1 MQNFLKKNYKIVL
14 FLALLF
20 MMVVSVL
27 NAKNDSLIYDE
38 SAHIPAGYSYLKE
51 HDMRLNPEHPPLLKD
66 LVAIPLLF
74 LNLNFDTNQPF
85 WSETADDAQWNAGKY
100 FLYGAGNNPDLI
112 IFWSRIPIILLS
124 LLLGF
129 FIFKW
134 TKEMA
139 GTIAGIFALLLYA
152 FDPNILGHNHFVTTD
167 IGIAAF
173 TVFSF
178 YYFLR
183 FIKEPTWKNVL
194 IGGIFL
200 GLMQLTKFSSVLAFP
215 VFGLILIA
223 YPLVK
228 RACDKNGKETTKA
241 YLFFE
246 YLGKGLIAFLISLIL
261 VCVFYYFN
269 TYDMPKEKL
278 PEIINYYFPVERLNP
293 MGSAASETLLAMN
306 EYPVLRPLTDY
317 VFGIVRVFQRVGGG
331 NINYFMESV
340 NLNGSPA
347 YFPVVFLIKEPLPTL
362 FFIVF
367 AFFFAF
373 LKITRTTFKSA
384 KHSFKRILESIAH
397 YIRTSTTE
405 LAMFLF
411 IFVYS
416 ASSILGN
423 LNIGF
428 RHLMPIVPFIFILA
442 AKNISE
448 FIKNREKYKIKS
460 MLFFITII
468 LFLSLIVGTFS
479 AYPYYMSYFN
489 QIAGGPFN
497 GYKYVTDS
505 NADWG
510 QDLNRLK
517 IFLDEHPEIDKL
529 RLNYFGM
536 ADANYYLGEKYIPW
550 WDNKKPLES
559 GWYGIS
565 TLFLQESIYDLRRPD
580 NKSYRWL
587 KNKKPLYQVG
597 TSILIYHVSKAEAEK
612 VNSQE

>member
-1 MQNFLKKNYKIVL
+1 MQNFLKKNYKVVV

-20 MMVVSVL
+20 MLVVSVL

-38 SAHIPAGYSYLKE
+38 DAHIPAAYSYLTQ
-51 HDMRLNPEHPPLLKD
+51 HDIRLNPEHPPLLKD
-66 LVAIPLLF
+66 LAAIPLMF
-74 LNLNFDTNQPF
+74 MHLNFDTSQPF
-85 WSETADDAQWNAGKY
+85 WNENANDAQWNAGKH
-100 FLYGAGNNPDLI
+100 FLYEAGNNPDLI
-112 IFWSRIPIILLS
+112 IFWSRIPMILLS

-139 GTIAGIFALLLYA
+139 GTIAGIFALLLYV

-178 YYFLR
+178 YYFLK

-194 IGGIFL
+194 VGGIFL

-215 VFGLILIA
+215 VFGLILII

-228 RACDKNGKETTKA
+228 RARDKNGKEIAKIS
-241 YLFFE
+241 LLLE

-261 VCVFYYFN
+261 VCAFYYFN

-278 PEIINYYFPVERLNP
+278 PEIINYYFPIERLNP
-293 MGSAASETLLAMN
+293 AGSVARETLLAIN
-306 EYPVLRPLTDY
+306 EYPILRPLNNY
-317 VFGIVRVFQRVGGG
+317 VFGIIRVFQRVGGG
-331 NINYFMESV
+331 NINYFMENV

-367 AFFFAF
+367 AFIFAIC
-373 LKITRTTFKSA
+373 KISKTTFESA
-384 KHSFKRILESIAH
+384 RHSFKRILESIAH

-405 LAMFLF
+405 LAMLLF

-428 RHLMPIVPFIFILA
+428 RHLMPIMPFIFILV

-448 FIKNREKYKIKS
+448 FIKSREKYRTKNI
-460 MLFFITII
+460 LFFAAII
-468 LFLSLIVGTFS
+468 LFLFLIFGTFS

-489 QIAGGPFN
+489 QVAGGPSN

-510 QDLNRLK
+510 QDLGRLK
-517 IFLDEHPEIDKL
+517 MFLDEHPEIDKI

-550 WDNKKPLES
+550 WDNKRPLEP

-580 NKSYRWL
+580 NKTYRWL
-587 KNKKPLYQVG
+587 QNKKPAYQVG
-597 TSILIYHVSKAEAEK
+597 TSILIYYVTKAEAEK
-612 VNSQE
+612 VNSL

>member
-1 MQNFLKKNYKIVL
+1 MQNFLKKNYKIVV
-14 FLALLF
+14 FLTLLF
-20 MMVVSVL
+20 MLVVSVL

-38 SAHIPAGYSYLKE
+38 DAHIPAAFSYLTQ
-51 HDMRLNPEHPPLLKD
+51 HDIRLNPEHPPLLKD
-66 LVAIPLLF
+66 LAAIPLLF
-74 LNLNFDTNQPF
+74 LNLNFDTSQPF
-85 WSETADDAQWNAGKY
+85 WNENANDAQWNAGKY

-139 GTIAGIFALLLYA
+139 GTIAGIFALLFYA

-178 YYFLR
+178 YYFLK
-183 FIKEPTWKNVL
+183 FVKEPTWKNVL
-194 IGGIFL
+194 VGGIFL

-228 RACDKNGKETTKA
+228 KVHDKNGKEKTKVS
-241 YLFFE
+241 LLLE
-246 YLGKGLIAFLISLIL
+246 YLGKGLTVFLISLIL

-269 TYDMPKEKL
+269 TYEMPKEKL
-278 PEIINYYFPVERLNP
+278 PEIINYYFPIEKINP
-293 MGSAASETLLAMN
+293 IGSAARETLLAIN
-306 EYPVLRPLTDY
+306 EYPILRPLNDY

-331 NINYFMESV
+331 NINYFME
-340 NLNGSPA
+340 NINFNGSPA
-347 YFPVVFLIKEPLPTL
+347 YFPVVFFIKEPLPTL

-367 AFFFAF
+367 AFIFAIC
-373 LKITRTTFKSA
+373 KISKTTFESA
-384 KHSFKRILESIAH
+384 KHSFKRILESIVH

-428 RHLMPIVPFIFILA
+428 RHLMPIMPFIFILV

-448 FIKNREKYKIKS
+448 FIKSREKYRTKNI
-460 MLFFITII
+460 LFFVAIV
-468 LFLSLIVGTFS
+468 LFLFLIFGTFS
-479 AYPYYMSYFN
+479 TYPYYMSYFN
-489 QIAGGPFN
+489 QIAGGPSN

-510 QDLNRLK
+510 QDLGRLK
-517 IFLDEHPEIDKL
+517 IFLDEHPEIDKI

-536 ADANYYLGEKYIPW
+536 ADVNYYLGKKYIPW
-550 WDNKKPLES
+550 WDSKRPMES

-580 NKSYRWL
+580 SKTYRWL
-587 KNKKPLYQVG
+587 QNKKPAYQVG
-597 TSILIYHVSKAEAEK
+597 TSILIYHVSKAEAEEI
-612 VNSQE
+612 NNQ